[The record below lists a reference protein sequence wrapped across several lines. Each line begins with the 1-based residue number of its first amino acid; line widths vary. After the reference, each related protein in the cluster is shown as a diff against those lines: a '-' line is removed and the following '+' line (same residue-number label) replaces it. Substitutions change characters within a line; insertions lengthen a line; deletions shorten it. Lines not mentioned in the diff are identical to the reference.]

1 MEKTVEAM
9 EKLGVYRPEYEQ
21 SIAIYSNLLEQYERL
36 KKKVTNEDFIKR
48 NDCVLSLENLRKDI
62 AKYSDML
69 CLNPRTFE
77 KINVKEPQKVSK
89 LEDALGRIDNG

>member
-1 MEKTVEAM
+1 MEKTIDAM
-9 EKLGVYRPEYEQ
+9 KKLGVYRPEYEQ

-36 KKKVTNEDFIKR
+36 KKKVTNDDFIKR

-69 CLNPRTFE
+69 CLNPKTFE

-89 LEDALGRIDNG
+89 LEDVLGRIANG